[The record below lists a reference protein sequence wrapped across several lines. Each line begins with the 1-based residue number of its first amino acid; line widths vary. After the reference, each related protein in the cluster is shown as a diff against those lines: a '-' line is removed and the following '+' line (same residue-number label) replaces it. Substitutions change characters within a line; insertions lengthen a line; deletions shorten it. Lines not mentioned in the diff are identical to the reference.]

1 MTQFLDVADSLYG
14 CLLIKGKIV
23 IASKEW
29 WTLTAQERVL
39 INFYINTLPKVLSRE
54 VLIYLPTSSPQV
66 IQMLFIRITI

>member
-14 CLLIKGKIV
+14 CLLIKGKIA

-66 IQMLFIRITI
+66 YYSDVSSHV